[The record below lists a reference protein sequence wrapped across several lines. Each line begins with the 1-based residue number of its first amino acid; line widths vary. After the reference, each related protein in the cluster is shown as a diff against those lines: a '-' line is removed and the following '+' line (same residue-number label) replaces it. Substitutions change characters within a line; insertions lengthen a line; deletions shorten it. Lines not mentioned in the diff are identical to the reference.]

1 VQVPEGAKAGQILTV
16 ATPSGNITV
25 RVPAGAVA
33 GVTIQFQVPEKAAPP
48 PKQTVQLQLPMGCT
62 PGQVL
67 QVQAGGKVVSVKVP
81 PGAMG
86 GQTIQF
92 TI

>member
-1 VQVPEGAKAGQILTV
+1 MAPSAGPARVVPTPTSASPAAK
-16 ATPSGNITV
+16 
-25 RVPAGAVA
+25 
-33 GVTIQFQVPEKAAPP
+33 KAAPP